1 MDMDRE
7 LLRRFRRLAAA
18 LELDIP
24 ELDDLEKL
32 EELRH
37 KERLNQDQVEELID
51 LLKQYKNIICQI

>member
-1 MDMDRE
+1 MDRE

-18 LELDIP
+18 LELEIP